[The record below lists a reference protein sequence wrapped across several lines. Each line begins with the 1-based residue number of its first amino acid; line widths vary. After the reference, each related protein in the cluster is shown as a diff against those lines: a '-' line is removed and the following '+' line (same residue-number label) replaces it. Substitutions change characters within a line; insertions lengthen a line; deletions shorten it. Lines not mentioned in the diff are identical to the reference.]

1 MTEQTN
7 AYFQALE
14 QTSNELAL
22 TDGRHRAYIAWF
34 KSIRNQSSTFEV
46 DDLPWPRDIH
56 EFVETLRAAGI
67 TEFAVTDRSTGLM
80 EGLHLLAAEGC
91 TMQGLGKV
99 TRSEIR
105 WEGEGPTE
113 YEGILFCA

>member
-1 MTEQTN
+1 MGAGAIHGQKKSERPGT
-7 AYFQALE
+7 ASLLE
-14 QTSNELAL
+14 VNHFGDVTKMICPCSPLPDAHLASGSFFLQGSNFCA
-22 TDGRHRAYIAWF
+22 I
-34 KSIRNQSSTFEV
+34 
-46 DDLPWPRDIH
+46 
-56 EFVETLRAAGI
+56 RAARV

-91 TMQGLGKV
+91 TMQGLCKV

>member
-34 KSIRNQSSTFEV
+34 KSIRNQSIFSKSRY
-46 DDLPWPRDIH
+46 LKIIH
-56 EFVETLRAAGI
+56 NE
-67 TEFAVTDRSTGLM
+67 
-80 EGLHLLAAEGC
+80 
-91 TMQGLGKV
+91 
-99 TRSEIR
+99 
-105 WEGEGPTE
+105 
-113 YEGILFCA
+113 

>member
-34 KSIRNQSSTFEV
+34 
-46 DDLPWPRDIH
+46 
-56 EFVETLRAAGI
+56 
-67 TEFAVTDRSTGLM
+67 
-80 EGLHLLAAEGC
+80 
-91 TMQGLGKV
+91 
-99 TRSEIR
+99 
-105 WEGEGPTE
+105 
-113 YEGILFCA
+113 